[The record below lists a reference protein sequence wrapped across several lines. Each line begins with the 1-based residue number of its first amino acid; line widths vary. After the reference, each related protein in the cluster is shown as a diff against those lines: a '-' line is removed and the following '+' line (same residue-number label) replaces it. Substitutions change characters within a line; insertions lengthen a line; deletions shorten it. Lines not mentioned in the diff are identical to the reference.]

1 MDLEAVAR
9 AIRHAESEEI
19 APRFRRLRDGD
30 VEEKSPGE
38 VVTAA
43 DRGCEELLTSLLRDI
58 RDIPVVG
65 EEAAAT
71 DPELVERIAT
81 SREVWLVDPLDGTAN
96 FAAGST
102 DYAVMVAHV
111 RSGHAAAGWI
121 WRPTT
126 RQMFVAERG
135 AGSYANGVRV
145 HGAPPAASPGTRSGI
160 VKERFLPNEIRT
172 RVLANE
178 RRVGRYV
185 PGPNCAGV
193 EYPALVAGDIDF
205 ALYWRTLPWDHAPG
219 VLYAEEAGFRALRPD
234 GEDYRCGSNR
244 AGLVIAH
251 RDHCA
256 TVRASLLD

>member
-96 FAAGST
+96 FAAGDGPRFTPRLTATSRARVNPSRPPST
-102 DYAVMVAHV
+102 RDRDSAVDGRGPV
-111 RSGHAAAGWI
+111 RSAVDMHRLTRDAA
-121 WRPTT
+121 
-126 RQMFVAERG
+126 
-135 AGSYANGVRV
+135 
-145 HGAPPAASPGTRSGI
+145 
-160 VKERFLPNEIRT
+160 
-172 RVLANE
+172 
-178 RRVGRYV
+178 
-185 PGPNCAGV
+185 
-193 EYPALVAGDIDF
+193 
-205 ALYWRTLPWDHAPG
+205 
-219 VLYAEEAGFRALRPD
+219 
-234 GEDYRCGSNR
+234 
-244 AGLVIAH
+244 
-251 RDHCA
+251 
-256 TVRASLLD
+256 